1 MEKLKIFVN
10 KVEVLEYDFSFLG
23 AHSLGAISGAICTKM
38 NNIGCHL
45 PLVSPKPSKTIGTDG
60 IGHLCVDDK
69 SIYFDSATD
78 VDADCIKTILDAI
91 KRDYLEIVG

>member
-23 AHSLGAISGAICTKM
+23 KYSLESISGRICIEM

-45 PLVSPKPSKTIGTDG
+45 PLVSPRPSIIIGTAG

-69 SIYFDSATD
+69 SIYFDSETD
-78 VDADCIKTILDAI
+78 VDADCIKTILDAV
-91 KRDYLEIVG
+91 KHDYLEIVG